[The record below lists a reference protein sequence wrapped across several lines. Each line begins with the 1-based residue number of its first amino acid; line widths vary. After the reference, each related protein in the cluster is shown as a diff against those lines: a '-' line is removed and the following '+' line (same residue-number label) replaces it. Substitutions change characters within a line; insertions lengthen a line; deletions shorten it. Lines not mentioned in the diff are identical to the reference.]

1 MPIVESHIVYS
12 DDGWRQCAVIY
23 FKLD

>member
-12 DDGWRQCAVIY
+12 DNGWRQCAVY